1 MRADILEGMR
11 ALPVITALAATAA
24 LAAGCSGDETV
35 VNVTVTQHTGVS
47 VPTTPTAPT
56 TPTFP
61 TTPTAP
67 TTPTESLADLEVRL
81 PPPSVVKS
89 MNSGRTRHL
98 PQAQDMVG
106 ALFKTGDPGA
116 DAAIR
121 RLESEGYED
130 GYLRDQF
137 GGSDAT
143 SPALVRT
150 YVFRVRDE
158 ATARSEVTL
167 AIKEV
172 RQSST
177 AQLTD
182 VRLEGSYGEGIKA
195 TLNGGNRILFVCWA
209 SGRDVYGIQVVG
221 KYLHEPD
228 VVKAADQNHLAWG

>member
-1 MRADILEGMR
+1 MRK
-11 ALPVITALAATAA
+11 LPAMATLAA
-24 LAAGCSGDETV
+24 LATTTALVAGCGGDETV
-35 VNVTVTQHTGVS
+35 VQVTVTQHTGVS
-47 VPTTPTAPT
+47 IPTTPTAPT

-61 TTPTAP
+61 TTPTTP
-67 TTPTESLADLEVRL
+67 TTPGTTTDTVADLEVRL
-81 PPPSVVKS
+81 PPPSVVDN

-137 GGSDAT
+137 GGSEAT
-143 SPALVRT
+143 SPVLVRT

-158 ATARSEVTL
+158 ATARREVTQ
-167 AIKEV
+167 AMEEV

-177 AQLTD
+177 AKLTD
-182 VRLEGSYGEGIKA
+182 VPLEGSYGEGVRA
-195 TLNGGNRILFVCWA
+195 DLNGGNRILFVSWA

-221 KYLHEPD
+221 KYLFEPD
-228 VVKAADQNHLAWG
+228 VVKAADQNHVAWG